1 MLVSD
6 DFKRLFTAPEVSAP
20 PEPPDGEPPLS
31 EEQAGEA
38 AGAEVLALLDAILGV
53 TGDG

>member
-6 DFKRLFTAPEVSAP
+6 DMERLLTEPEVTEGAAVPVGQP
-20 PEPPDGEPPLS
+20 PPM
-31 EEQAGEA
+31 EERTGEA
-38 AGAEVLALLDAILGV
+38 GGADLLTLLDAILGV